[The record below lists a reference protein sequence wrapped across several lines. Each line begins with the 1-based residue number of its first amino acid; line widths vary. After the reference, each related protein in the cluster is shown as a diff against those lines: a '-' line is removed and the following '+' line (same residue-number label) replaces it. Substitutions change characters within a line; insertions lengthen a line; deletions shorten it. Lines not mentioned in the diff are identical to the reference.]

1 MTYLMTSP
9 TPLAAEEDI
18 GDEIGHH
25 ITATIGGLTFN
36 VDTIWSTVFAAGVV
50 IGLGLLLRRRITSGV
65 PSRLQLV
72 FENIVEQVRDQVHT
86 QVGPTAPFVV
96 PLAIALF
103 MFILI
108 ANWIELVPTDHRVPP
123 PSADVNLTFALA
135 LVVIVWVHIISV
147 RRKGVKGYF
156 KHFAQP
162 YAALT
167 PINII
172 EELARPVTLALRLFG
187 NIFSG
192 SIMIILIGL
201 FPALLVPWPNAAWK
215 LFDMFIGVIQA
226 FIFALLTILYFAGAV
241 ETEESH

>member
-1 MTYLMTSP
+1 MINLM
-9 TPLAAEEDI
+9 PLAAPEEDI
-18 GDEIGHH
+18 GDQIGHH

-65 PSRLQLV
+65 PSRLQLI
-72 FENIVEQVRDQVHT
+72 FENIVEQVRDQVHA

-108 ANWIELVPTDHRVPP
+108 ANWIELVPTDHRLPP

-135 LVVIVWVHIISV
+135 LVVIVWMHIISF
-147 RRKGVKGYF
+147 RRKGAKGYF
-156 KHFAQP
+156 KHFGQP
-162 YAALT
+162 YAVLA

-172 EELARPVTLALRLFG
+172 EEIAKPVTLALRLFG

>member
-18 GDEIGHH
+18 GDQIGHH

-72 FENIVEQVRDQVHT
+72 FENVVEQVREQVHA
-86 QVGPTAPFVV
+86 QIGPTAPFVV

-108 ANWIELVPTDHRVPP
+108 ANWLEIVPTDHRLPP

-135 LVVIVWVHIISV
+135 LVVIVWMHIVSF
-147 RRKGVKGYF
+147 RRKGAKGYF

-162 YAALT
+162 YPVLV

-172 EELARPVTLALRLFG
+172 EEIAKPITLALRLFG

>member
-1 MTYLMTSP
+1 MTYP
-9 TPLAAEEDI
+9 TPLAAKDI

-25 ITATIGGLTFN
+25 ITVNIGGLAFN
-36 VDTIWSTVFAAGVV
+36 VDTIWSTVLAAGIV
-50 IGLGLLLRRRITSGV
+50 IGLGLLLRSRLTSGV

-72 FENIVEQVRDQVHT
+72 WENVVEQVRAQVHD
-86 QVGPTAPFVV
+86 QIGPTAPFVV

-108 ANWIELVPTDHRVPP
+108 ANWIELVPTEERL
-123 PSADVNLTFALA
+123 PSPTADVNLTFALA
-135 LVVIVWVHIISV
+135 LVVIVWMHIVSV

-156 KHFAQP
+156 KHFGQP
-162 YAALT
+162 YALLI

-172 EELARPVTLALRLFG
+172 EEIAKPVTLALRLFG

-201 FPALLVPWPNAAWK
+201 FPAFLVPWPNAAWK

-241 ETEESH
+241 ETEEAH